1 MFRSDPLN
9 LDPAAQIC
17 WAQVL
22 IVTVGHRSDG
32 SGCLGAQAAAL
43 ATGGEHLRW
52 WAAALAPDFTEL
64 DAPGLKS
71 TRAWVRRVRRNTRN
85 PPRVTAGLAEA
96 LDGECKGGG
105 GSARH
110 DSPAC
115 AWSGGSRG
123 YGLSK
128 LAKNDRGNRAGA
140 HRGMLRVGD
149 AVRRGRR
156 RGSAVEAGGAR
167 GDVARRC
174 LGASGPDGRT
184 LQASVMLVDGSAW
197 PERHRRQRNRRR
209 SAPLLVGRWR
219 RHCVVQGKAG
229 RGGRKRGRL
238 HGPIKGGCRGSR
250 SAVEEGNPLPL
261 RRGFRA
267 RTLRERDPE
276 EGDGADQWAQVG
288 RGTAACGRRA

>member
-1 MFRSDPLN
+1 MD
-9 LDPAAQIC
+9 Q
-17 WAQVL
+17 
-22 IVTVGHRSDG
+22 
-32 SGCLGAQAAAL
+32 GARAAAL
-43 ATGGEHLRW
+43 ATGGEHLRRR
-52 WAAALAPDFTEL
+52 AAALVPDFTGL

-71 TRAWVRRVRRNTRN
+71 TRAWVRRVRRDTRN

-96 LDGECKGGG
+96 LGGECKGGG

-115 AWSGGSRG
+115 AWFGGSRG

-156 RGSAVEAGGAR
+156 RGSTVEADGAR

-174 LGASGPDGRT
+174 LGASGPDGQMR
-184 LQASVMLVDGSAW
+184 QASVMLVDGSER
-197 PERHRRQRNRRR
+197 PERHRRRRNRRR

-219 RHCVVQGKAG
+219 RYCAVQGEG
-229 RGGRKRGRL
+229 RQWGK
-238 HGPIKGGCRGSR
+238 
-250 SAVEEGNPLPL
+250 EEGKAS
-261 RRGFRA
+261 RA
-267 RTLRERDPE
+267 N
-276 EGDGADQWAQVG
+276 
-288 RGTAACGRRA
+288 

>member
-1 MFRSDPLN
+1 MRRT
-9 LDPAAQIC
+9 Q
-17 WAQVL
+17 
-22 IVTVGHRSDG
+22 
-32 SGCLGAQAAAL
+32 
-43 ATGGEHLRW
+43 
-52 WAAALAPDFTEL
+52 TEL

-96 LDGECKGGG
+96 LGGKCKGGG

-115 AWSGGSRG
+115 AWSGGSMG

-149 AVRRGRR
+149 AVRRGRQ
-156 RGSAVEAGGAR
+156 RGSTVEAGGAR

-184 LQASVMLVDGSAW
+184 RLASVMRVDGSAR
-197 PERHRRQRNRRR
+197 PERHRRRRNRRR
-209 SAPLLVGRWR
+209 GAALLVGRWR
-219 RHCVVQGKAG
+219 RYCAVQGEG
-229 RGGRKRGRL
+229 RQWGK
-238 HGPIKGGCRGSR
+238 
-250 SAVEEGNPLPL
+250 EEGKAS
-261 RRGFRA
+261 RA
-267 RTLRERDPE
+267 N
-276 EGDGADQWAQVG
+276 
-288 RGTAACGRRA
+288 